1 MDNAAEAAKEQ
12 TMAIKLDDAML
23 DGLTADC
30 KTPEDVAGLYTQM
43 LQRVLDRGL
52 NAELDAHLGY
62 ARHDKSSQGRRANAR
77 NGSTPKRVKGTFGTV
92 EVNTPRDRAGTFEPQ
107 LVKKRQTRLGDF
119 EDKILALYA
128 RGMSTRDIEGAL
140 LELYGV
146 TVSHDVVAQVTDV
159 VLDEVRAWQERPLE
173 AIYPVVWMDGLV
185 LKVRHGKQ
193 VTNRC
198 AHVVLGLNLRG
209 EKEVLGVWLAENEG
223 AKFWAG
229 VLSELKA
236 RGVQDIFVACMD
248 GLKGLPEAVTAL
260 FPHTL
265 TQQCIVHLVR
275 AAMRYVAAKE
285 MKAVAADLRRIYTAA
300 SIEQAAHALD
310 EFEAAWGD
318 KYRAAVRVWR
328 NAWDN
333 VVPFFQFPPEIR
345 KITYTTN
352 AIESLN
358 ATMRKYT
365 RNRRIFPNDDSALK
379 SLFLAIRESSKRWR
393 GVHHWKPALQV
404 FQILFGEERVPIHG

>member
-1 MDNAAEAAKEQ
+1 MSREEQKMTGKVDESSLDALAA
-12 TMAIKLDDAML
+12 
-23 DGLTADC
+23 GC
-30 KTPEDVAGLYTQM
+30 KTLEDVASLYTQM
-43 LQRVLDRGL
+43 LQRVIDRGL

-62 ARHDKSSQGRRANAR
+62 ARHDKSADGARTNTR
-77 NGSTPKRVKGTFGTV
+77 NGSTTKRLKGTFGEV
-92 EVNTPRDRAGTFEPQ
+92 EVNTPRDRAGTFAPV
-107 LVKKRQTRLGDF
+107 LVKKRQTRLGNF

-128 RGMSTRDIEGAL
+128 RGMSTRDIESAL
-140 LELYGV
+140 VDLYGV
-146 TVSHDVVAQVTDV
+146 TVSHDVIAQVTDV

-173 AIYPVVWMDGLV
+173 AIYPVLWLDGLV

-209 EKEVLGVWLAENEG
+209 EKEVLGVWLSENEG

-229 VLSELKA
+229 VLSEFKQ
-236 RGVQDIFVACMD
+236 RGVRDIYVACMD

-260 FPHTL
+260 FPQTL

-275 AAMRYVAAKE
+275 ASMRYVAAKD
-285 MKAVAADLRRIYTAA
+285 MKAVATALKRIYTSAT
-300 SIEQAAHALD
+300 IDDAAHELD
-310 EFEAAWGD
+310 AFEEEWGD

-328 NAWDN
+328 NAWPN

-352 AIESLN
+352 AIESLDM
-358 ATMRKYT
+358 TMRKYT
-365 RNRRIFPNDDSALK
+365 RNRRIFPSDESAMK
-379 SLFLAIRESSKRWR
+379 SLYLAIREASKRWR
-393 GVHHWKPALQV
+393 GVHHWKPAMQV
-404 FQILFGEERVPIHG
+404 FQILFGEERVPINA

>member
-1 MDNAAEAAKEQ
+1 
-12 TMAIKLDDAML
+12 MAMNVDETML
-23 DGLTADC
+23 DGLVADC
-30 KTPEDVAGLYTQM
+30 KTPEDVASLYTQM
-43 LQRVLDRGL
+43 LQRVIDRSL
-52 NAELDAHLGY
+52 SAELDAHLGY
-62 ARHDKSSQGRRANAR
+62 GRHGKSADGARANTR
-77 NGSTPKRVKGTFGTV
+77 NGTTPKRLKGTFGEV
-92 EVNTPRDRAGTFEPQ
+92 QVNTPRDRAGTFEPV

-128 RGMSTRDIEGAL
+128 RGMSTRDIESAL
-140 LELYGV
+140 VDLYGV
-146 TVSHDVVAQVTDV
+146 TLSHDVIARVTDA

-173 AIYPVVWMDGLV
+173 AIYPVVWLDGLV

-209 EKEVLGVWLAENEG
+209 EKEVIGVWLADSEG

-236 RGVQDIFVACMD
+236 RGVQDIYIACMD

-260 FPHTL
+260 FPQTL

-275 AAMRYVAAKE
+275 ASMRYVAAKD
-285 MKAVAADLRRIYTAA
+285 MKAVAAALKRIYTSATIDEAA
-300 SIEQAAHALD
+300 RELD
-310 EFEAAWGD
+310 AFEAEWGG

-352 AIESLN
+352 AVESLN
-358 ATMRKYT
+358 MTMRKYT
-365 RNRRIFPNDDSALK
+365 RNRRIFPSDDSAMK
-379 SLFLAIRESSKRWR
+379 SLYLAIREASKRWR

-404 FQILFGEERVPIHG
+404 FQILFGEERVPINR

>member
-1 MDNAAEAAKEQ
+1 
-12 TMAIKLDDAML
+12 MADKVDVGALDAL
-23 DGLTADC
+23 LSGC
-30 KTPEDVAGLYTQM
+30 KTPQDVAALYTQM
-43 LQRVLDRGL
+43 LQRVIDRGL
-52 NAELDAHLGY
+52 SAELDAHLGY
-62 ARHDKSSQGRRANAR
+62 ERHAKAVEGERPNTR
-77 NGSTPKRVKGTFGTV
+77 NGATKKRLKGTFGAL
-92 EVNTPRDRAGTFEPQ
+92 EVTTPRDRAGTFEPQ

-128 RGMSTRDIEGAL
+128 RGMSTRDIESAL
-140 LELYGV
+140 MDLYGV
-146 TVSHDVVAQVTDV
+146 TVSHDVIAQVTDA

-173 AIYPVVWMDGLV
+173 AVYPVIWLDGLV

-198 AHVVLGLNLRG
+198 AHVALGLNLRG
-209 EKEVLGVWLAENEG
+209 EKEVLGVWIAESEG

-236 RGVQDIFVACMD
+236 RGVQDIYIACMD

-260 FPHTL
+260 YPRTL
-265 TQQCIVHLVR
+265 TQQCIVHLIR
-275 AAMRYVAAKE
+275 ASMRYVAAKD
-285 MKAVAADLRRIYTAA
+285 MKAVAAALKRIYTSA
-300 SIEQAAHALD
+300 SIEDAARELD
-310 EFEAAWGD
+310 AFEETWGG

-358 ATMRKYT
+358 MTMRKYT
-365 RNRRIFPNDDSALK
+365 RNRRIFPSDESAMK
-379 SLFLAIRESSKRWR
+379 SLYLAIREASKRWR
-393 GVHHWKPALQV
+393 GVHHWKQAMQT
-404 FQILFGEERVPIHG
+404 FQILFGEDRVPVNA

>member
-1 MDNAAEAAKEQ
+1 MTVKWDE
-12 TMAIKLDDAML
+12 TML
-23 DGLTADC
+23 DGLVAGC
-30 KTPEDVAGLYTQM
+30 KTPEDVGSLYTQM
-43 LQRVLDRGL
+43 LQRVIDRSL
-52 NAELDAHLGY
+52 SAELDAHLGY
-62 ARHDKSSQGRRANAR
+62 ERHNKAADGPRANTR
-77 NGSTPKRVKGTFGTV
+77 NGGIPKRLKGTFGEI
-92 EVNTPRDRAGTFEPQ
+92 EVTTPRDRAGTFEPV

-128 RGMSTRDIEGAL
+128 RGMSTRDIESAL
-140 LELYGV
+140 VDLYGV
-146 TVSHDVVAQVTDV
+146 TVSHDVVARVTDA

-173 AIYPVVWMDGLV
+173 AIYPVVWLDGLV
-185 LKVRHGKQ
+185 VKVRHGKQ

-198 AHVVLGLNLRG
+198 AHVALGLNLRG

-236 RGVQDIFVACMD
+236 RGVADIYIACMD

-260 FPHTL
+260 FPKTL

-275 AAMRYVAAKE
+275 ASMRYVASKD
-285 MKAVAADLRRIYTAA
+285 MKAVAAALKRIYTSATM
-300 SIEQAAHALD
+300 E
-310 EFEAAWGD
+310 EAARELDAFEETWGG

-358 ATMRKYT
+358 MTMRKYT
-365 RNRRIFPNDDSALK
+365 RNRRIFPNDESALK
-379 SLFLAIRESSKRWR
+379 SLYLAIREASKRWR
-393 GVHHWKPALQV
+393 GVHHWKPAMQV
-404 FQILFGEERVPIHG
+404 FQILFGEDRVPINT

>member
-1 MDNAAEAAKEQ
+1 
-12 TMAIKLDDAML
+12 MAMKVDETML
-23 DGLTADC
+23 DGLTAEC
-30 KTPEDVAGLYTQM
+30 KTPEDVATLYTQM
-43 LQRVLDRGL
+43 LQRVIDRSL
-52 NAELDAHLGY
+52 SAELDAHLGY
-62 ARHDKSSQGRRANAR
+62 GRHAKAVDGPRTNAR
-77 NGSTPKRVKGTFGTV
+77 NGTTAKRLKGAFGEV
-92 EVNTPRDRAGTFEPQ
+92 AVNTPRDRAGTFDPQ

-128 RGMSTRDIEGAL
+128 RGMSTRDIESAL
-140 LELYGV
+140 VDLYGV
-146 TVSHDVVAQVTDV
+146 TVSHDVIAQVTDG

-173 AIYPVVWMDGLV
+173 AIYPVVWLDGLV

-198 AHVVLGLNLRG
+198 AHVALGLTLEG
-209 EKEVLGVWLAENEG
+209 QKEVLGVWIAEHEG

-236 RGVQDIFVACMD
+236 RGVEDIYIACMD
-248 GLKGLPEAVTAL
+248 GLKGLPAAVTAL
-260 FPHTL
+260 FPRTL

-275 AAMRYVAAKE
+275 ASMRYVASKD
-285 MKAVAADLRRIYTAA
+285 MKAVAAALKRIYTSATIEDAA
-300 SIEQAAHALD
+300 RELD
-310 EFEAAWGD
+310 AFEEAWGG

-333 VVPFFQFPPEIR
+333 VIPFFQFPPEIR

-358 ATMRKYT
+358 MTLRKYT
-365 RNRRIFPNDDSALK
+365 RNRRIFPNDDSAMK
-379 SLFLAIRESSKRWR
+379 SLYLAIREASKRWR
-393 GVHHWKPALQV
+393 GVRGWKEALQV
-404 FQILFGEERVPIHG
+404 FQILFGEERVPVNA